1 MYLIG
6 TVLYLARSSFSFK
19 GFQVISD
26 HIRAVDGLS
35 RSGCGWP
42 AWNQVRTPLGAA
54 ISAVIITGSLVFAMR
69 RFQVGLSLT
78 DSSCPEGFYR
88 LTDAPLRHGEL
99 VAACLPVVLEQ
110 QGLERRYLRAG
121 DCLGGAEPVLKVVG
135 GLGGDQIEVEAG
147 WVAVN
152 GERLTN
158 SPTVAQDTAGRSLRH
173 VVWGHR
179 QVGADEVWLFGFNNR
194 RSWDS
199 RYFGPIPL
207 GAIRGVVQPVLTW

>member
-1 MYLIG
+1 
-6 TVLYLARSSFSFK
+6 
-19 GFQVISD
+19 VISND
-26 HIRAVDGLS
+26 RCALSDVARGGPGLS
-35 RSGCGWP
+35 S
-42 AWNQVRTPLGAA
+42 WNHVRAPLCAA
-54 ISAVIITGSLVFAMR
+54 ISGILVTGSLALVMR
-69 RFQVGLSLT
+69 HFRVGLSLT

-88 LTDAPLRHGEL
+88 LINVPIRRGEL
-99 VAACLPVVLEQ
+99 VAACLPATTELE
-110 QGLERRYLRAG
+110 GLVRGYLHTG
-121 DCLGGAEPVLKVVG
+121 DCPGGAEPVLKVVG

-158 SPTVAQDTAGRSLRH
+158 SATVAQDTAGRSLRH

>member
-1 MYLIG
+1 
-6 TVLYLARSSFSFK
+6 
-19 GFQVISD
+19 VISND
-26 HIRAVDGLS
+26 IYASPSVNRAG
-35 RSGCGWP
+35 RAWP
-42 AWNQVRTPLGAA
+42 SWDQVRGPLL
-54 ISAVIITGSLVFAMR
+54 AVISVGVMVGCSALVMR
-69 RFQVGLSLT
+69 HFRVGLSLT

-88 LTDAPLRHGEL
+88 LINVPIRRGEL
-99 VAACLPVVLEQ
+99 VAACLPATTELE
-110 QGLERRYLRAG
+110 GLVRGYLHTG
-121 DCLGGAEPVLKVVG
+121 DCPGSAEPVLKVVG

-158 SPTVAQDTAGRSLRH
+158 SATVAQDIAGRSLRH

-199 RYFGPIPL
+199 RYFGPVPL
-207 GAIRGVVQPVLTW
+207 GVVRGVVEPVLTW